1 MLGPV
6 TADVDLGPLKQ
17 QAVLAMLALRLNQ
30 PVPRDEII
38 DGVWGEAV
46 PPTAANLVATYVA
59 RLRRLLEPDRARRAA
74 GTVLVSTP
82 AGYSLR
88 LPSSTVDVSVFE
100 DLVARGEVDGALA
113 LWRGTPLEGVPG
125 PFAAT
130 QRRRLTDLRLTV
142 LEQRAGTGLA
152 RGEDWTSELTR
163 LVAAHPYRERLRAL
177 LMTALHQ
184 RGQWAEALAAFED
197 AKCTLA
203 TDLGVEPGP
212 ELHRA
217 YRRTLAAPDL
227 ARHYLE
233 PVRDADRVLRP
244 GRGRGERFGS
254 YREAMAWL
262 EDRRHSIVDAG
273 VASDDPTVAAALA
286 TSLRAFMHRRGYWD
300 DLRKLAAAA
309 AARDDDHAAA
319 QGLLELGGV
328 DYLRGRLVQ
337 ADAQVS
343 HSLTLFR
350 MLGDTAGTAR
360 ALNNLSMIRTDRG
373 LHSSAAVLADSH
385 MGLCVSL
392 ADRSVALDNLA
403 LIAVRRGRFEEAV
416 RLCSESLDIHR
427 SVGSTVLASFALHLL
442 GLAHAGLG
450 DHARGESCLRR
461 SIRLARL
468 GGNRYREKV
477 ASASLAQLRADA
489 GVPARGTPAVILPAS
504 TDSSGPRDSV
514 SAQPTG
520 CRTER

>member
-1 MLGPV
+1 MRVRLLGPV
-6 TADVDLGPLKQ
+6 TADVDLGPVKQ

-59 RLRRLLEPDRARRAA
+59 RLRRLLEPGRARRTA

-88 LPSSTVDVSVFE
+88 LPSSSVDVSVFE
-100 DLVARGEVDGALA
+100 DRLARCDFTGALA

-125 PFAAT
+125 PFAAA
-130 QRRRLTDLRLTV
+130 QRRRLTDLHLTA
-142 LEQRAGTGLA
+142 LEQRVSAGLS
-152 RGEDWTSELTR
+152 RDEDWTSELTR

-184 RGQWAEALAAFED
+184 RGQWAEALAVFED

-203 TDLGVEPGP
+203 TDLGVSPGP

-227 ARHYLE
+227 ARHYVA
-233 PVRDADRVLRP
+233 PVQDADRVLRP
-244 GRGRGERFGS
+244 GRDPGRRFGS
-254 YREAMAWL
+254 YHEAMTWL
-262 EDRRHSIVDAG
+262 EHRRHAIVDAG
-273 VASDDPTVAAALA
+273 VASDDPTVAASLA

-309 AARDDDHAAA
+309 AARDDDHASA

-350 MLGDTAGTAR
+350 MLGDTSGTAR
-360 ALNNLSMIRTDRG
+360 ALNNLSMIRADRG
-373 LHSSAAVLADSH
+373 MHASATELADAH

-403 LIAVRRGRFEEAV
+403 LIAVRRGRFDDAV
-416 RLCSESLDIHR
+416 RLCTESLDIHR
-427 SVGSTVLASFALHLL
+427 SVGSSVLASFALHLL
-442 GLAHAGLG
+442 GVAHAGLG
-450 DHARGESCLRR
+450 DRARGEACLRR

-477 ASASLAQLRADA
+477 ASASLAQLRRADSAPLDEIHLGLAPPREAA
-489 GVPARGTPAVILPAS
+489 GSAM
-504 TDSSGPRDSV
+504 PR
-514 SAQPTG
+514 
-520 CRTER
+520 